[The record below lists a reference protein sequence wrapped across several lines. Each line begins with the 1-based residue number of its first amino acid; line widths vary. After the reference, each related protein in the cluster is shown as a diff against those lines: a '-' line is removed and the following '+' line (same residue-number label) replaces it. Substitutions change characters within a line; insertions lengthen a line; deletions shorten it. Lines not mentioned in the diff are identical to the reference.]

1 MRNSSLEYQCLPI
14 RAQRP
19 HCRRPIPLN
28 RGGFTLIEVLAVVL
42 IMAIL
47 ATFLVTRLGGARET
61 IKRSNTKGFID
72 QLGAA
77 IEVYEGDHNDYPRST
92 FPADLDPRPSRTNM
106 GAEMLVIAFFPADGS
121 WAGPALPDDRLVNSD
136 GDDTKRSLTKFPSS
150 EVFEFADDW
159 GNPIVYLHRR
169 DYEDGADY
177 VSIDSETGETVETR
191 VKGVKNPVT
200 GDYYNSGKF
209 QLLSA
214 GEDGKFGIGDDDIGN
229 FK

>member
-1 MRNSSLEYQCLPI
+1 MRIHAALCSGI
-14 RAQRP
+14 RARSSQR
-19 HCRRPIPLN
+19 RVVS

-42 IMAIL
+42 IIAIL
-47 ATFLVTRLGGARET
+47 SAFLVASLGGAEDSVRA
-61 IKRSNTKGFID
+61 SNTRGFIQ
-72 QLGAA
+72 QLSAA
-77 IEVYEGDHNDYPRST
+77 IETYEADHNDYPRST
-92 FPADLDPRPSRTNM
+92 FPSDLDPRPSRTNM
-106 GAEMLVIAFFPADGS
+106 GGEMLVIAFFPADGS
-121 WAGPALPDDRLVNSD
+121 WAGPSLPDDRLVNSD

-177 VSIDSETGETVETR
+177 VTIDSETGETLEAR
-191 VKGVKNPVT
+191 VKGVKSKVT

-214 GEDGKFGIGDDDIGN
+214 GEDGKFGTGDDLGN
-229 FK
+229 FKAPSE

>member
-1 MRNSSLEYQCLPI
+1 MSLSSRTTRNHP
-14 RAQRP
+14 
-19 HCRRPIPLN
+19 

-42 IMAIL
+42 IIAIL
-47 ATFLVTRLGGARET
+47 SAFLVTRLGGAEEAV
-61 IKRSNTKGFID
+61 KASNTRGFIQ

-92 FPADLDPRPSRTNM
+92 FPSDLDPRPSRTNM
-106 GAEMLVIAFFPADGS
+106 GGEMLVIAFFPADGS
-121 WAGPALPDDRLVNSD
+121 WAGPSLPDDRLVNSD

-159 GNPIVYLHRR
+159 GNPIAYLHRR

-177 VSIDSETGETVETR
+177 VTVDQETGETVEGR
-191 VKGVKNPVT
+191 VKGVKSTVT

-214 GEDGKFGIGDDDIGN
+214 GEDGRFGTADDLGN
-229 FK
+229 FKVAQ

>member
-1 MRNSSLEYQCLPI
+1 MRIEVKDRQ
-14 RAQRP
+14 
-19 HCRRPIPLN
+19 

-42 IMAIL
+42 IIAIL
-47 ATFLVTRLGGARET
+47 SAFLVSRLGGAEEAV
-61 IKRSNTKGFID
+61 KASNTRGFIQ

-92 FPADLDPRPSRTNM
+92 FPKDLDPRPSRTNM

-121 WAGPALPDDRLVNSD
+121 WAGPALPDDRLVNTD

-150 EVFEFADDW
+150 EVFEFRDDW
-159 GNPIVYLHRR
+159 DNPIVYLHRR
-169 DYEDGADY
+169 DYAEGADY
-177 VSIDSETGETVETR
+177 VTIDSNTGQTVETR

-200 GDYYNSGKF
+200 GDYFHSGKF

-214 GEDGKFGIGDDDIGN
+214 GEDGVFGTVDDLGN
-229 FK
+229 FTRPQ